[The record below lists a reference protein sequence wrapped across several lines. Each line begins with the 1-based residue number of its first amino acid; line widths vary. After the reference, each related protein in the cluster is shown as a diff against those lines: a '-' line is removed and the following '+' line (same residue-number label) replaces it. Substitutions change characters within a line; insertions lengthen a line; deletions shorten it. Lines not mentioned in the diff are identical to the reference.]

1 MAGLSVAAVG
11 GGCGG
16 GTFATEYVVMAK
28 LQPELPQQQQGLIG
42 QYPSVTTAGSN
53 VEAPC

>member
-1 MAGLSVAAVG
+1 MGV
-11 GGCGG
+11 
-16 GTFATEYVVMAK
+16 TFATEYVVMAK